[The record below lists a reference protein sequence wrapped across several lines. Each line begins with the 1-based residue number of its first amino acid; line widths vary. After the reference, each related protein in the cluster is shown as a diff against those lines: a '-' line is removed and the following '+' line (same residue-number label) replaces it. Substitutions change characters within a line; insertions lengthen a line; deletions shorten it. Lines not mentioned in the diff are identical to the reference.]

1 MCQFCPVLWRFRI
14 PSPTVEDAS
23 SASFCRFIS
32 IFLLN
37 KCDCFSISPLN
48 QLKHLPG
55 SFMSEIKSL
64 TCVHFIFLW
73 VMLLPFFFFQNYPLT
88 VFFSHSPPSHPS
100 PSSLHSLFL
109 NVSQMCLFPWDSSP
123 PPTTAPVQVTVI
135 LHSDN
140 CNSLLVDTSSST
152 LCPLCLPYATAP

>member
-37 KCDCFSISPLN
+37 KCACFSISPLN

-64 TCVHFIFLW
+64 TCSFYILMSHAFT
-73 VMLLPFFFFQNYPLT
+73 FFFLPKLSFNS
-88 VFFSHSPPSHPS
+88 FFSHSPPSHPS